1 MNLSF
6 DQATEVVL
14 KEAHAL
20 LATLDADK
28 VKKFIAHVEK
38 DWPEKR
44 LFSGREEEAFW
55 CCGALLC
62 VSCTWAMKCTL

>member
-44 LFSGREEEAFW
+44 LFSGRGRSFLVLR
-55 CCGALLC
+55 GLLC
-62 VSCTWAMKCTL
+62 VLCTWAMKCTL

>member
-28 VKKFIAHVEK
+28 VKKIYC
-38 DWPEKR
+38 
-44 LFSGREEEAFW
+44 S
-55 CCGALLC
+55 CGKGLA
-62 VSCTWAMKCTL
+62 